1 MYLLL
6 DSGVLGVLC
15 HTSRQRYL
23 ALETR
28 LWKFLRAS
36 PVDREIFIPEI
47 ADYEVRRK
55 LLHLI
60 SKSQSTPEA
69 IARLESAAE
78 DFTYLPLDTPTMRTA
93 SDFWAEARRK
103 GRPSASDLSLDA
115 DMILAAQA
123 HQVGGTVVTTN
134 RRHLDQ
140 FVPTIDWTE
149 IPTTA

>member
-15 HTSRQRYL
+15 HTSRARYQP
-23 ALETR
+23 LETR
-28 LWKFLRAS
+28 LWKFIRVS
-36 PVDREIFIPEI
+36 PVDHEVFIPEI

-55 LLHLI
+55 LLHMI
-60 SKSQSTPEA
+60 SKSQTQPES
-69 IARLESAAE
+69 IARLDSAAE
-78 DFTYLPLDTPTMRTA
+78 DFTYLPIDTPTMLTA
-93 SDFWAEARRK
+93 SEFWAEARRK
-103 GRPSASDLSLDA
+103 GRPTASDLSLDA

-134 RRHLDQ
+134 RKHLSQ